1 MDGEIN
7 AGYLYSQLIHNYQ
20 VAWEADQRYSCLG
33 TRGQLGP
40 GINLLAAPH
49 PGVYMQQCLTDFTH
63 LVNLVPAGSMDSES
77 EPKQH
82 NLLGQDRYPTQNMF
96 WQNKKTVAQL

>member
-1 MDGEIN
+1 
-7 AGYLYSQLIHNYQ
+7 
-20 VAWEADQRYSCLG
+20 
-33 TRGQLGP
+33 
-40 GINLLAAPH
+40 
-49 PGVYMQQCLTDFTH
+49 MQQCLTDFTH

-96 WQNKKTVAQL
+96 WQNKKTVAQFNRSMVELETDKSSYASNFDKKTPEWLGGAGQGGLPLLQCRVQI